1 MAMNTIMTLAGVCAV
16 TTTVFAEGLK
26 VGFGRVDVT
35 PPLGTGLTGYPNE
48 RLADGILDPLEANA
62 VAFSDGEKSA
72 VVISI
77 DIINLRAYFGLYR
90 EEIAKATGLDKDAV
104 FLACTHTHTGPG
116 LGGKWVY
123 GQIAENRDQMSL
135 YGNFLGTRL
144 ADAAKIALND
154 LAPAKLAIGRSEA
167 KNISFIR
174 RYRMKDGKVRTN
186 PGRGNPDIAGPIG
199 SPDEEVQLI
208 RIDREG
214 RDAIALVNFQ
224 CHPDTIGG
232 TKISADWP
240 RVVRDTFERAIDG
253 VKCVLINGAQG
264 DTNHICTDK
273 DHKGPRGKIVYWHM
287 GRVVAGAALGIWDS
301 CRPVAAGKVGFG
313 IAMARVAT
321 NRAKPE
327 ELAEAHRLMNLFNAN
342 KKDPAIPGAG
352 MERVTNIAEARR
364 MVSLE
369 KGPDVFEFPLSAVTV
384 GDAIAFVGFPGEPFT
399 AYGVAVKKG
408 SPYKMTVPACI
419 VNGNFGYLP
428 VDESFR
434 EGGYEARG
442 SLFKE
447 GIETAII
454 GGHLNQLGKLR
465 GESR

>member
-1 MAMNTIMTLAGVCAV
+1 MNNVLTLVVILTAA
-16 TTTVFAEGLK
+16 TTVFADGLK

-35 PPLGTGLTGYPNE
+35 PPLGTGLAGYFHE

-104 FLACTHTHTGPG
+104 FLACTHTHTGPV
-116 LGGKWVY
+116 LGGNWTY
-123 GQIAENRDQMSL
+123 GQVAANRDLMSL

-144 ADAAKIALND
+144 ADAAKLALDD
-154 LAPAKLAIGRSEA
+154 LAPAKLSIGHGEA
-167 KNISFIR
+167 KGISFIR

-199 SPDEEVQLI
+199 SPDEDVQLV

-214 RDAIALVNFQ
+214 RDTIALVNWQ

-232 TKISADWP
+232 NKISADWP
-240 RVVRDTFERAIDG
+240 RVVRDAVERAIGG
-253 VKCVLINGAQG
+253 VKCVFINGAQG

-273 DHKGPRGKIVYWHM
+273 DYAGPARSLVHWHM
-287 GRVVAGAALGIWDS
+287 GRAVAGAALGIWDS

-313 IAMARVAT
+313 VAMTRVPS

-327 ELAEAHRLMNLFNAN
+327 ELPEAHRLMDLYTAN
-342 KKDPAIPGAG
+342 NDDPKIPGVG
-352 MERVTNIAEARR
+352 MERATNLAAAKR

-369 KGPDVFEFPLSAVTV
+369 NGPDFFEFPLSAVTV
-384 GDAIAFVGFPGEPFT
+384 GDAIAFAGFPGEPFT

-408 SPYKMTVPACI
+408 SPFKMTIPACV

-447 GIETAII
+447 GLEAAIVD
-454 GGHLNQLGKLR
+454 GHLNQLGKLCGKR
-465 GESR
+465 R